1 MQKSFYD
8 TLHVDDFKIV
18 GYVLDNVALIE
29 VDEDAVQR
37 RETALVAERVAASQK
52 GVDFLADKIL

>member
-1 MQKSFYD
+1 MERLDYL

-18 GYVLDNVALIE
+18 GHPLNAVALLE

-37 RETALVAERVAASQK
+37 RADALIAENVQASK
-52 GVDFLADKIL
+52 KAGRI

>member
-1 MQKSFYD
+1 MQRLLYE

-18 GYVLDNVALIE
+18 GHPLNAVSLIE

-37 RETALVAERVAASQK
+37 RADALLRENVAASK
-52 GVDFLADKIL
+52 KAGRI